1 MHCCYEEIIVR
12 NGYAK
17 EVMRSGLGCENFAH
31 ILDCLD
37 VPKPLDYLYIYIH
50 LQSALWVLLENGKNP
65 ILCNI

>member
-1 MHCCYEEIIVR
+1 MVR

-17 EVMRSGLGCENFAH
+17 EVMHSGLGCENFAH

-37 VPKPLDYLYIYIH
+37 VPKPLDYLYVYIH
-50 LQSALWVLLENGKNP
+50 LRSALWVLLENGKNP